1 MAIREDNV
9 SIEEEFLQINKDIP
23 PLWKIK
29 SSEYHDKQL
38 KVVFFYYLF
47 LKKLKE
53 IKSDTTKDDLCMF
66 CVQI

>member
-9 SIEEEFLQINKDIP
+9 SIEEEFLQINNDIP

-38 KVVFFYYLF
+38 KVVFFTIYF
-47 LKKLKE
+47 KKN
-53 IKSDTTKDDLCMF
+53 
-66 CVQI
+66 